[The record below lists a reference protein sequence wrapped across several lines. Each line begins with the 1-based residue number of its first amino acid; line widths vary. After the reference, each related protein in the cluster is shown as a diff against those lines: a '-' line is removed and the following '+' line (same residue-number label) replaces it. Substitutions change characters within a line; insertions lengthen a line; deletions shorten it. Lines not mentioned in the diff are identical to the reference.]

1 MSNEPIRN
9 HDMGAH
15 GSFEHQDLSPRGV
28 MYFFAGLIALIAVI
42 YAIAFG
48 IYRYLDSYNHAN
60 QATMSPMVAPQADTR
75 TVTEKNTRAFP
86 EPRLEKSERTELRE
100 FIEQQDRKLA
110 TYNWLDKDKG
120 IVQIPI
126 DRAMDLIV
134 QRGLPV
140 RPAAKGQEQQRK
152 EGSSAQ

>member
-9 HDMGAH
+9 HEMGAH
-15 GSFEHQDLSPRGV
+15 GSYEHQDLSPRGV
-28 MYFFAGLIALIAVI
+28 IYFFFGLIALLAVI

-48 IYRYLDSYNHAN
+48 MYRFLDSYNHAN
-60 QATMSPMVAPQADTR
+60 QATMSPMVAPEADTR
-75 TVTEKNTRAFP
+75 AVTDKDTQAFP
-86 EPRLEKSERTELRE
+86 EPRLEKNERTELRE
-100 FIEQQDRKLA
+100 FIEDQDRKLA
-110 TYNWLDKDKG
+110 AYDWMDKDKG

-140 RPAAKGQEQQRK
+140 RPAAKGQEQQK
-152 EGSSAQ
+152 VGSSAQ